1 MWFLIF
7 LNYLRIFKWSTFSGS
22 DCNHCRD
29 AGFYSCI
36 HLLYMWWMGKG
47 LLTIFFY
54 PLHSFFLYEAGGSD
68 SHRILLLISSR
79 QIWPIK
85 GQRCVVVDKIWKYS
99 DANVIIKECL
109 PNSDERAVVV
119 SGSINDLSYCFY
131 LICWVII
138 EVTIFIKPFWLHC
151 LVYVSL
157 SMTLPAFDRCND
169 FSRSFYITCTF
180 CFDFRIQEIR
190 LAVPTKSS
198 SRSTTNFCSGWTSPD
213 PLPSECQGI
222 VLFYSSAKI

>member
-1 MWFLIF
+1 MDGKRSINNFLLPTSF
-7 LNYLRIFKWSTFSGS
+7 LV
-22 DCNHCRD
+22 
-29 AGFYSCI
+29 
-36 HLLYMWWMGKG
+36 
-47 LLTIFFY
+47 FF
-54 PLHSFFLYEAGGSD
+54 FFLYEAGGSD

-157 SMTLPAFDRCND
+157 SMTLPEFDRCND
-169 FSRSFYITCTF
+169 FSRSFYLSCIF
-180 CFDFRIQEIR
+180 CFDFWIQEIQ
-190 LAVPTKSS
+190 LAVPTKSTS
-198 SRSTTNFCSGWTSPD
+198 SSTTNFLQRLDFSRSAS
-213 PLPSECQGI
+213 SECQGI